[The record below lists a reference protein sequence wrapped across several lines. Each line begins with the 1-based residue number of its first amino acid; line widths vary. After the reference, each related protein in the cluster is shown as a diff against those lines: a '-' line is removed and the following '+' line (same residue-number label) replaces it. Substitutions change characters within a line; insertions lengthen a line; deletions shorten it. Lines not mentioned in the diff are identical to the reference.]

1 MSKEVILHIG
11 AGKTGTSS
19 IQRCLSNNANELLN
33 HDIYVPS
40 TDLSLD
46 GQRTGQH
53 VWYFASLRKKTIEEA
68 KTALE
73 TNLRAQLKTQSQSKI
88 LLSAEN
94 LSDRNGISSLFKDLA
109 KEYTFKIIF
118 YIRRQDNYLLSAW
131 QQWFAKADNDFW
143 AWMLRSA
150 GNIGN
155 WKLVIEDWESVIPRE
170 NIQVRIYDRQ
180 ELVNEDVVSDFFNL
194 LNVPT
199 SSLNIESGS
208 NQNPSFNL
216 GIIDLVEKNSNLFEG
231 AHDNEFYNFLAK
243 FSPSSKKI
251 SKHSPISFKQRMA
264 ILSKYNESNNWI
276 LENYFP
282 KGRNHLFK
290 NPTESDFVELSSDQL
305 EDLKWKSIVELSY
318 NMHRFYKNKK

>member
-19 IQRCLSNNANELLN
+19 IQRCLAINADEIQK

-40 TDLSLD
+40 TDLTLD
-46 GQRTGQH
+46 GQITGQH
-53 VWYFASLRKKTIEEA
+53 VWYFASLRKNTIEEA
-68 KTALE
+68 KAKLE
-73 TNLRAQLKTQSQSKI
+73 TDLRTQLKNQSQSRI

-109 KEYTFKIIF
+109 SECNIKVIF
-118 YIRRQDNYLLSAW
+118 YIRRQDDYLLSAW

-143 AWMLRSA
+143 AWILRSA
-150 GNIGN
+150 GNIAN
-155 WKLVIEDWESVIPRE
+155 WKLVIEDWERIVPKE
-170 NIQVRIYDRQ
+170 NIKVRVYDRS

-194 LNVPT
+194 LEIPT
-199 SSLNIESGS
+199 SSLNMERGT

-216 GIIDLVEKNSNLFEG
+216 GILDLVEKNSNLFEG

-264 ILSKYNESNNWI
+264 ILSKYNDSNNWI

-282 KGRNHLFK
+282 NDRNSLFR
-290 NPTESDFVELSSDQL
+290 NPKESDFVELSSDQL

-318 NMHRFYKNKK
+318 NMHRFYKDKK